1 MTAITMINKCKKK
14 NNVRK
19 KKSNRESLLYLLVR
33 RFPFPRN
40 FNLTKID

>member
-1 MTAITMINKCKKK
+1 MQKKK
-14 NNVRK
+14 QCKK